1 MPQLKT
7 QKPVPSLTRTELLAL
22 AGVLIGTLVTFASTF
37 TFGWV
42 YDDPPQIPQN
52 PNLAWNRFGFLV
64 THQLWASVAGMEG
77 RFYRPLLTLWFLI
90 NKTVFG
96 LNPHYFH
103 VTNVLAHITA
113 AALAFFVARGLLKDT
128 GAAAVRG
135 RDLCRASLAGRVGLV
150 DLLGE

>member
-1 MPQLKT
+1 VPQLKT
-7 QKPVPSLTRTELLAL
+7 QKPISSLTRAELLSL
-22 AGVLIGTLVTFASTF
+22 AGVLIGTLLTFASTF

-52 PNLAWNRFGFLV
+52 SNLEWSRFGFLV

-90 NKTVFG
+90 NKTLFG

-103 VTNVLAHITA
+103 VTTVLAHVA
-113 AALAFFVARGLLKDT
+113 ATVLAFFVART
-128 GAAAVRG
+128 
-135 RDLCRASLAGRVGLV
+135 
-150 DLLGE
+150 